1 MNDTT
6 SDELFKPIVIS
17 IMIVLNITLNGLTI
31 AVIARYPQLRDD
43 RTTLFMFSLTLSD
56 LANGCT
62 AMPISAALCSSA
74 TPSVR
79 HETNVLPRIESFA
92 SVWFSVTSMHSLCWL
107 TLCKMVAITNPL
119 RYEEILTRNR
129 CYFIICGLWLT
140 GALSGGT
147 IAYYVESWRFDT
159 CAYNVTIS
167 KGNVGLLSVVFII
180 ALLCPVVCLVYS
192 TTRIFRAI
200 LRTHRQIAAQ
210 EISIGGESNHVATN
224 PSLTLKSV
232 RSGRN
237 VLIVC
242 STLVVLTGPFIFQSV
257 VKLMDLKDVLPSWYK
272 FGATWVYLSNTFVN
286 SFVYIIVFRSV
297 RGKTAELLRSMCRF
311 CFIR

>member
-1 MNDTT
+1 MNDRTF
-6 SDELFKPIVIS
+6 DELFKPIVIS

-43 RTTLFMFSLTLSD
+43 RTTLFIFSLALSD

-79 HETNVLPRIESFA
+79 HETNVLPRINA
-92 SVWFSVTSMHSLCWL
+92 VVSVWFSVTSMHSLCWL

-147 IAYYVESWRFDT
+147 VAYYVESWHFDI
-159 CAYNVTIS
+159 CLYQVTIS
-167 KGNVGLLSVVFII
+167 KGNVGLMSVVFII
-180 ALLCPVVCLVYS
+180 AILCPVVCFVYS

-200 LRTHRQIAAQ
+200 LQTHRQIAAQ
-210 EISIGGESNHVATN
+210 VISIGGENNHVATT
-224 PSLTLKSV
+224 PYLTLKSV

-242 STLVVLTGPFIFQSV
+242 STLVVLAGPFLFQAIAV
-257 VKLMDLKDVLPSWYK
+257 LMKLEDVLPSWYL
-272 FGATWVYLSNTFVN
+272 FGAIWMYASNTFIN
-286 SFVYIIVFRSV
+286 SFVYIIVFRCV
-297 RGKTAELLRSMCRF
+297 RDKTADMLRSMYLF

>member
-1 MNDTT
+1 M
-6 SDELFKPIVIS
+6 ELSEYDNIKSTVITCV
-17 IMIVLNITLNGLTI
+17 IVLNITLNGLTI
-31 AVIARYPQLRDD
+31 AVIVRYPQLRED
-43 RTTLFMFSLTLSD
+43 RTTLFMFSLAMSD
-56 LANGCT
+56 LANGFM

-79 HETNVLPRIESFA
+79 HKTNFLPRINAVFSA
-92 SVWFSVTSMHSLCWL
+92 WFSVTSMHSLCWL

-119 RYEEILTRNR
+119 RYEQILTRNR

-147 IAYYVESWRFDT
+147 VAYYVESWHFDT
-159 CAYNVTIS
+159 CLYKVTIS
-167 KGNVGLLSVVFII
+167 KENVGLMSVVFII
-180 ALLCPVVCLVYS
+180 AILCPVVCLVYS

-200 LRTHRQIAAQ
+200 LRTHRQIAEQ
-210 EISIGGESNHVATN
+210 VISIGGENNHVATT

-242 STLVVLTGPFIFQSV
+242 SVLVLLTSPFIFLTV
-257 VKLMDLKDVLPSWYK
+257 VILMEWKDLLPSWYL
-272 FGATWVYLSNTFVN
+272 FGATWMYASNTFVN

-297 RGKTAELLRSMCRF
+297 RDKTAELLRSMCRF
-311 CFIR
+311 CIIR